1 MSYQSHKYPQF
12 NSFCAGID
20 PEDHYWDSQVHMH
33 TVEELLLL
41 THTGSCRVIS
51 NGNSYQVPTPAFIWN
66 KAGSFHLLEEV
77 DGIATGNQIVFHPG
91 IFSDLHKKLL
101 HTDFMEDSGMF
112 ALPLDKENLKR
123 LQLLFESMRGSPF
136 FQRQLLLPCIFH
148 QVTQG
153 LKAGLKPIRSGNTQ
167 GYIFEVIRLLRAPGP
182 DKLTIEGLA
191 AQFHVGT
198 TKLKTDFKKITGT
211 TIHSFRL
218 RQQVQNARVLLAST
232 KLPMA
237 QIAIDCGFTD
247 ESHLVRAFHKEYGT
261 TPGVFRRKYIA
272 DFKSNNR

>member
-20 PEDHYWDSQVHMH
+20 PEDHYWASEVHMH

-51 NGNSYQVPTPAFIWN
+51 NGNSYQIPTPAFLWN
-66 KAGSFHLLEEV
+66 RAGSFHLVEEV
-77 DGIATGNQIVFHPG
+77 DGIATGSQIVFHPG
-91 IFSDLHKKLL
+91 IFSDLHKQLL
-101 HTDFMEDSGMF
+101 RTDFMEDSGLF
-112 ALPLDKENLKR
+112 ALPLDEENLKR
-123 LQLLFESMRGSPF
+123 LQLLFLSARGSPF

-153 LKAGLKPIRSGNTQ
+153 LKNGLEPIRSGNTQ
-167 GYIFEVIRLLRAPGP
+167 GYLFDVIRLLRSPGP
-182 DKLTIEGLA
+182 EKLTIEALA
-191 AQFHVGT
+191 DQFHVGT

-211 TIHSFRL
+211 TIHKFRL
-218 RQQVQNARVLLAST
+218 QQQVYNARTLLAST

-247 ESHLVRAFHKEYGT
+247 ESHLVRAFRKEHGT
-261 TPGVFRRKYIA
+261 TPGTFRKKYTA
-272 DFKSNNR
+272 DHRSAK

>member
-1 MSYQSHKYPQF
+1 MSYQSKKYPLF
-12 NSFCAGID
+12 NSFCMD
-20 PEDHYWDSQVHMH
+20 FRLDSPYWDTEVHMH

-41 THTGSCRVIS
+41 THKGSCRITS
-51 NGNSYQVPTPAFIWN
+51 NSRTVEIPTPAFVWN
-66 KAGSFHLLEEV
+66 RAGTFHLV
-77 DGIATGNQIVFHPG
+77 DGVEGIASGFVFAFHPG
-91 IFSDLHKKLL
+91 IFSDLHKQLL
-101 HTDFMEDSGMF
+101 RTDFLEDAGMF
-112 ALPLDKENLKR
+112 ALPLDEENLKR
-123 LQLLFESMRGSPF
+123 LQLLFRSIQGSPF

-148 QVTQG
+148 QVTHA
-153 LKAGLKPIRSGNTQ
+153 LKTGLKPIRAGSTQ

-182 DKLTIEGLA
+182 EKLTIEDLA

-218 RQQVQNARVLLAST
+218 RQQVRNARVLLAST

-247 ESHLVRAFHKEYGT
+247 ESHLVRAFRKECGT
-261 TPGVFRRKYIA
+261 TPGVFRRKYTA
-272 DFKSNNR
+272 DFKP

>member
-1 MSYQSHKYPQF
+1 MSFSSRKYPQF
-12 NSFCAGID
+12 NSFCSGID
-20 PEDHYWDSQVHMH
+20 AEDHYWDSEVHMH

-66 KAGSFHLLEEV
+66 KAGSFHLVEEV
-77 DGIATGNQIVFHPG
+77 DGIATGNQIIFHPG
-91 IFSDLHKKLL
+91 IFSDLHKQLL
-101 HTDFMEDSGMF
+101 RTDFMEDSGML
-112 ALPLDKENLKR
+112 ALPLDAPNLKR
-123 LQLLFESMRGSPF
+123 LRLLFESMRGSPF

-148 QVTQG
+148 QVTHA
-153 LKAGLKPIRSGNTQ
+153 LNAGLKPIRSGNTQ

-182 DKLTIEGLA
+182 EKLTIEDLA
-191 AQFHVGT
+191 SQFHVGT

-218 RQQVQNARVLLAST
+218 RQQVRNARVLLAST

-247 ESHLVRAFHKEYGT
+247 ESHLVRAFRKECGT
-261 TPGVFRRKYIA
+261 TPGVFRRKYTA
-272 DFKSNNR
+272 EFKS